1 MGNPRVIASRRRG
14 NPRNRR
20 DSMKEIVVKVKD
32 QYKVLVGPGL
42 LKEAGKL
49 IANVDRKIQKL
60 MIVSDS
66 NVAPLYMTQLRG
78 SLEAAGF
85 EVFDFVF
92 EAGEQSKTLNTIGDI
107 LGALAGAAFTRTD
120 AIVALGGGVTTDMA
134 GFAASIFLRGIK
146 VFQIPTSLLA
156 QVDASVGGKTGVDL
170 PQGKNLVGAFWQPSL
185 VIVDTG
191 VLASLDDVLF
201 TEGMAEVIKYAF
213 ILDKGLYELLQNRVT
228 KTSPELEEVVARC
241 IELKAQVVS
250 QDEHDNGLRQLLNY
264 GHTIGHVIEARSNF
278 TISHGF
284 AVAKGMERISRESP
298 VHDALVQML
307 KLYDLPCDDPIS
319 ADQIMAG
326 IMNDKKKRG
335 SNITAVVVN
344 EIGKGELKPMPVE
357 EFRNY
362 L

>member
-1 MGNPRVIASRRRG
+1 
-14 NPRNRR
+14 
-20 DSMKEIVVKVKD
+20 MKTISVKVEK
-32 QYKVLVGPGL
+32 QYDVLVGAGL
-42 LKEAGKL
+42 LGEAGRL
-49 IANVDRKIQKL
+49 IAGVDSKIQKL

-66 NVAPLYMTQLRG
+66 NVAPLYMSKLRG
-78 SLEAAGF
+78 TLEAAGF

-107 LGALAGAAFTRTD
+107 LGALAAAAFTRTD
-120 AIVALGGGVTTDMA
+120 AIVALGGGVATDMA

-146 VFQIPTSLLA
+146 IFQIPTSLLA

-185 VIVDTG
+185 VIADTAL
-191 VLASLDDVLF
+191 LASLDDVLF

-213 ILDKGLYELLQNRVT
+213 ILDKGLFELLQNRVT
-228 KTSPELEEVVARC
+228 KTSAELEEVVARC
-241 IELKAQVVS
+241 VELKAQVVS
-250 QDEHDNGLRQLLNY
+250 QDEHDNGLRQLLNF

-278 TISHGF
+278 TVSHGF
-284 AVAKGMERISRESP
+284 AVAKGMERISRGSP
-298 VHDALVQML
+298 VHDALVQLL

-344 EIGKGELKPMPVE
+344 EIGKGELKPMPLE

>member
-1 MGNPRVIASRRRG
+1 METIHVN
-14 NPRNRR
+14 
-20 DSMKEIVVKVKD
+20 VKD
-32 QYKVLVGPGL
+32 AYDVLVGSGL
-42 LKEAGKL
+42 LAQAGQL
-49 IANVDRKIQKL
+49 IAGADSKIQKL

-66 NVAPLYMTQLRG
+66 HVAPLYMSELKE
-78 SLEAAGF
+78 SLAASGF
-85 EVFDFVF
+85 EVFEFVF
-92 EAGEQSKTLNTIGDI
+92 EAGEQSKTLQTVGDI
-107 LGALAGAAFTRTD
+107 LGALATAAFTRTD
-120 AIVALGGGVTTDMA
+120 AVVALGGGVATDMA

-170 PQGKNLVGAFWQPSL
+170 PEGKNLVGAFWQPSL
-185 VIVDTG
+185 VIADTKL
-191 VLASLDDVLF
+191 LASLDDVLF

-213 ILDKGLYELLQNRVT
+213 IWDQAFYKLLLNRVT
-228 KTSPELEEVVARC
+228 KNSPELEEVVARC
-241 IELKAQVVS
+241 IQIKAEVVS
-250 QDEHDNGLRQLLNY
+250 QDEHDNGLRQLLNF

-284 AVAKGMERISRESP
+284 AVAKGMERISRTSP
-298 VHDALVQML
+298 VHDELVQIL
-307 KLYDLPCDDPIS
+307 KLYELPCDDPIS
-319 ADQIMAG
+319 ADQIMAD

>member
-1 MGNPRVIASRRRG
+1 
-14 NPRNRR
+14 
-20 DSMKEIVVKVKD
+20 MKQISVKVEKP
-32 QYKVLVGPGL
+32 YSVLVGPGL
-42 LKEAGKL
+42 LGDAGRL
-49 IANVDRKIQKL
+49 IAETDNRIQKL

-66 NVAPLYMTQLRG
+66 NVAPLYMSALRG
-78 SLEAAGF
+78 TLEAAGF
-85 EVFDFVF
+85 EVFEYVF
-92 EAGEQSKTLNTIGDI
+92 EAGEQSKNLNTIGEI
-107 LGALAGAAFTRTD
+107 LGALAAAAFTRTD
-120 AIVALGGGVTTDMA
+120 AVVALGGGVATDMA

-170 PQGKNLVGAFWQPSL
+170 PQGKNLVGAFWQPAL
-185 VIVDTG
+185 
-191 VLASLDDVLF
+191 VLADTSLLSSLSDQVF

-213 ILDKGLYELLQNRVT
+213 ILDKALYEKLMTRVT
-228 KTSPELEEVVARC
+228 KDSPELEEVVALC
-241 IELKAQVVS
+241 IELKAEVVS
-250 QDEHDNGLRQLLNY
+250 QDEHDNGLRQLLNF

-278 TISHGF
+278 TVSHGF
-284 AVAKGMERISRESP
+284 AVAKGMERISRNSP
-298 VHDALVQML
+298 VHDELVQML
-307 KLYDLPCDDPIS
+307 KLYELPFDDPIS

-357 EFRNY
+357 DFRNY

>member
-1 MGNPRVIASRRRG
+1 
-14 NPRNRR
+14 
-20 DSMKEIVVKVKD
+20 MKKINVNVAKPYD
-32 QYKVLVGPGL
+32 VLVGAGL
-42 LKEAGKL
+42 LEETGKL
-49 IANVDRKIQKL
+49 IAGVDSKIQKL

-78 SLEAAGF
+78 FLEAAGF

-92 EAGEQSKTLNTIGDI
+92 EAGEKSKTLNTVGDI
-107 LGALAGAAFTRTD
+107 LGALAKAAFTRTD
-120 AIVALGGGVTTDMA
+120 AIVALGGGVATDMA

-170 PQGKNLVGAFWQPSL
+170 PEGKNLVGAFWQPSL
-185 VIVDTG
+185 VIADTAL
-191 VLASLDDVLF
+191 LASLDDVLF

-213 ILDKGLYELLQNRVT
+213 IWDEDFYKMLLNRVT
-228 KTSPELEEVVARC
+228 KNSPELEEVVARC
-241 IELKAQVVS
+241 IQIKADVIS
-250 QDEHDNGLRQLLNY
+250 QDEHDNGLRQLLNF

-278 TISHGF
+278 TVSHGF
-284 AVAKGMERISRESP
+284 AVAKGMERISRRSP

-307 KLYDLPCDDPIS
+307 KLYELPCDDPIS

-344 EIGKGELKPMPVE
+344 KIGKGELKLMPVE

>member
-1 MGNPRVIASRRRG
+1 
-14 NPRNRR
+14 
-20 DSMKEIVVKVKD
+20 MKEISVKVEH
-32 QYKVLVGPGL
+32 QYKVLVGAGL
-42 LKEAGKL
+42 LGEAGKL
-49 IANVDRKIQKL
+49 IADVDSKIQKL

-66 NVAPLYMTQLRG
+66 HVAPLYLAELRG

-92 EAGEQSKTLNTIGDI
+92 EAGEQSKILNTIGDI

-120 AIVALGGGVTTDMA
+120 AVVALGGGVATDMA

-185 VIVDTG
+185 VIADTG
-191 VLASLDDVLF
+191 LLASLDDILF
-201 TEGMAEVIKYAF
+201 TEGMSEVIKYAF

-228 KTSPELEEVVARC
+228 KTSAELEEVVARC
-241 IELKAQVVS
+241 VELKARVVS
-250 QDEHDNGLRQLLNY
+250 QDEHDNGLRQLLNF

-278 TISHGF
+278 TVSHGF
-284 AVAKGMERISRESP
+284 AVAKGMERISRGSP
-298 VHDALVQML
+298 VHDALVQLL
-307 KLYDLPCDDPIS
+307 KLYELPCDDPIS
-319 ADQIMAG
+319 ADQIMVG

>member
-1 MGNPRVIASRRRG
+1 
-14 NPRNRR
+14 
-20 DSMKEIVVKVKD
+20 MKTINVKVEK
-32 QYKVLVGPGL
+32 QYDVLVGEGL
-42 LKEAGKL
+42 LGKAGKL
-49 IANVDRKIQKL
+49 IADVDRKIQKL

-66 NVAPLYMTQLRG
+66 NVAPLYMSDLRA

-92 EAGEQSKTLNTIGDI
+92 EAGEQSKTLNTIGNI
-107 LGALAGAAFTRTD
+107 LGALAKAAFTRTD
-120 AIVALGGGVTTDMA
+120 AVVALGGGVATDMT

-170 PQGKNLVGAFWQPSL
+170 PEGKNLVGAFWQPNL
-185 VIVDTG
+185 VIADTA
-191 VLASLDDVLF
+191 LLSSLSDQVF

-213 ILDKGLYELLQNRVT
+213 ILDKDLYRKLLTRVT
-228 KTSPELEEVVARC
+228 KDSPELEDVVARC

-250 QDEHDNGLRQLLNY
+250 QDEHDNGLRQLLNF
-264 GHTIGHVIEARSNF
+264 GHTIGHVIEACSNF
-278 TISHGF
+278 TVSHGF
-284 AVAKGMERISRESP
+284 AVAKGMERISRGSP
-298 VHDALVQML
+298 VHGDLVQML
-307 KLYDLPCDDPIS
+307 KFYELPFDDPIS

-335 SNITAVVVN
+335 SNITAVLVN
-344 EIGKGELKPMPVE
+344 EIGKGELKPMPIE
-357 EFRNY
+357 DFRNY

>member
-1 MGNPRVIASRRRG
+1 METIN
-14 NPRNRR
+14 
-20 DSMKEIVVKVKD
+20 VKVEK

-42 LKEAGKL
+42 LGEAGRL
-49 IANVDRKIQKL
+49 IAGTDSKIQKL

-92 EAGEQSKTLNTIGDI
+92 EAGEKSKTLNTVGDI
-107 LGALAGAAFTRTD
+107 LGALAKAAFTRTD
-120 AIVALGGGVTTDMA
+120 AIVALGGGVATDMA

-170 PQGKNLVGAFWQPSL
+170 PEGKNLVGAFWQPSL
-185 VIVDTG
+185 VIADTAL
-191 VLASLDDVLF
+191 LASLDDVLF

-213 ILDKGLYELLQNRVT
+213 IWDEDFYKMLLNRVT
-228 KTSPELEEVVARC
+228 KNSPELEEVVARC
-241 IELKAQVVS
+241 IQIKADVVS
-250 QDEHDNGLRQLLNY
+250 QDEHDNGLRQLLNF

-278 TISHGF
+278 TVSHGF
-284 AVAKGMERISRESP
+284 AVAKGMERISRGSS

-307 KLYDLPCDDPIS
+307 KLYELPCDDPIS

-344 EIGKGELKPMPVE
+344 KIAKGELKPMPVE

>member
-1 MGNPRVIASRRRG
+1 
-14 NPRNRR
+14 
-20 DSMKEIVVKVKD
+20 MKQISVKVEKP
-32 QYKVLVGPGL
+32 YSVLVGPGL
-42 LKEAGKL
+42 LAQSGNLIKESD
-49 IANVDRKIQKL
+49 NRIQKL

-66 NVAPLYMTQLRG
+66 NVAPLYMLKLRG

-85 EVFDFVF
+85 EVFEYVF
-92 EAGEQSKTLNTIGDI
+92 EAGEQSKNLNTIGEI
-107 LGALAGAAFTRTD
+107 LGALAAAAFTRTD
-120 AIVALGGGVTTDMA
+120 AVVALGGGVATDMA

-170 PQGKNLVGAFWQPSL
+170 PQGKNLVGAFWQPAL
-185 VIVDTG
+185 
-191 VLASLDDVLF
+191 VLADTSLLSSLSDQVF

-213 ILDKGLYELLQNRVT
+213 ILDKALYEKLITRVT
-228 KTSPELEEVVARC
+228 KDSPELEEVVARC
-241 IELKAQVVS
+241 IELKAEVVS
-250 QDEHDNGLRQLLNY
+250 QDEHDNGLRQLLNF

-278 TISHGF
+278 TVSHGF
-284 AVAKGMERISRESP
+284 AVAKGMERISRGSP
-298 VHDALVQML
+298 VHEELVQML
-307 KLYDLPCDDPIS
+307 KLYELPFDDPIS
-319 ADQIMAG
+319 PDQIMAG

-357 EFRNY
+357 DFRNY

>member
-1 MGNPRVIASRRRG
+1 
-14 NPRNRR
+14 
-20 DSMKEIVVKVKD
+20 MKTISVKVEK
-32 QYKVLVGPGL
+32 QYDVLVGTGL
-42 LKEAGKL
+42 LGEAGRL
-49 IANVDRKIQKL
+49 IAGLDSKIQKL

-66 NVAPLYMTQLRG
+66 NVAPLYMAQLRA

-107 LGALAGAAFTRTD
+107 LGALAAAAFTRTD
-120 AIVALGGGVTTDMA
+120 AVVALGGGVVTDMA

-191 VLASLDDVLF
+191 VLVSLDDVLF

-241 IELKAQVVS
+241 VELKAQVVS

-278 TISHGF
+278 TVSHGF

-307 KLYDLPCDDPIS
+307 KLYELPCDDTIS

-335 SNITAVVVN
+335 SNITAVIVN

-357 EFRNY
+357 DFRKY

>member
-1 MGNPRVIASRRRG
+1 
-14 NPRNRR
+14 
-20 DSMKEIVVKVKD
+20 MKTISVKVEK
-32 QYKVLVGPGL
+32 QYDVLVGTGL
-42 LKEAGKL
+42 LGEAGRL
-49 IANVDRKIQKL
+49 IAGLDSKIQKL

-66 NVAPLYMTQLRG
+66 NVAPLYMAQLRA

-107 LGALAGAAFTRTD
+107 LGALAAAAFTRTD
-120 AIVALGGGVTTDMA
+120 AVVALGGGVVTDMA

-278 TISHGF
+278 TVSHGF
-284 AVAKGMERISRESP
+284 AVAKGMERISRGNP

-307 KLYDLPCDDPIS
+307 KLYELPCDDPIS

-335 SNITAVVVN
+335 SNITAVIVN

>member
-1 MGNPRVIASRRRG
+1 METIN
-14 NPRNRR
+14 
-20 DSMKEIVVKVKD
+20 VKVQNPYD
-32 QYKVLVGPGL
+32 VLVGPGL
-42 LKEAGKL
+42 LAQSGAL
-49 IANVDRKIQKL
+49 IKDVDSRIQKL
-60 MIVSDS
+60 LIVSDS
-66 NVAPLYMTQLRG
+66 HVAKLYKDALAGVLR
-78 SLEAAGF
+78 EAGF

-92 EAGEQSKTLNTIGDI
+92 DAGEQSKNLETVGAI
-107 LGALAGAAFTRTD
+107 LGVLAEKAFTRTD
-120 AIVALGGGVTTDMA
+120 AVVALGGGVATDMA

-170 PQGKNLVGAFWQPSL
+170 PEGKNLVGAFWQPSL
-185 VIVDTG
+185 VIADTKL
-191 VLASLDDVLF
+191 LASLDDEIF

-213 ILDKGLYELLQNRVT
+213 IWDEDFYKKLLNRVT
-228 KTSPELEEVVARC
+228 KNSPELEKIVARC
-241 IELKAQVVS
+241 IQIKADVVS
-250 QDEHDNGLRQLLNY
+250 QDEHDNGLRQLLNF

-278 TISHGF
+278 TVSHGF
-284 AVAKGMERISRESP
+284 AVAKGMERISRGSP
-298 VHDALVQML
+298 VHDELVQML
-307 KLYDLPCDDPIS
+307 KLYELPCDDPIS

-344 EIGKGELKPMPVE
+344 KIGKGELKPMPVE